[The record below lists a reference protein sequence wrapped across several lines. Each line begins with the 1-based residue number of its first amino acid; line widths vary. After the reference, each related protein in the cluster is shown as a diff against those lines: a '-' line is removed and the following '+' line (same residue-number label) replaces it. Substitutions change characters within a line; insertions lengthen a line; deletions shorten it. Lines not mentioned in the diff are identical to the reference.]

1 MREPTIYNNNFASLS
16 DNSVSFE
23 TTPETEICFSCD
35 PKKKCNGDCKRF
47 REEMRKLKRKE
58 KEKKKNGKKEL
69 Q

>member
-1 MREPTIYNNNFASLS
+1 MREPTIYNNNFASLN

-58 KEKKKNGKKEL
+58 KEKKKNGQKEV
-69 Q
+69 